1 MNELNPDNLAVKKV
15 IHKNISQPKKVK
27 LSIIVPFHKKLDL
40 CSRLIDSIYEKSSYI
55 DFELI
60 MVQDASDNVASNQFF
75 SKIPRAK
82 YFCTESHLGFG
93 NAVNLG
99 LQKATNELVCIMHN
113 DTIVTENK
121 MFINLYDD
129 LFSLQ
134 KESVVT
140 ISASTNNFMS
150 KDLLAHHINES
161 IDVPPVI
168 LDKPSPFICTMAYKE
183 LLLKAGGF
191 PTYPFCWF
199 ECDLMGHKLKKLG
212 FRQALSRRAFVHH
225 EGGATVLDLIK
236 SNSSAKSS
244 LSENFKLY
252 KRDLEILG

>member
-1 MNELNPDNLAVKKV
+1 MNELQPDNLAVKKV
-15 IHKNISQPKKVK
+15 IHKNIIQPKKIK

-40 CSRLIDSIYEKSSYI
+40 CSRLVDSIYEKSSYI

-60 MVQDASDNVASNQFF
+60 MVQDAADSIASNQFF

-82 YFCTESHLGFG
+82 YFFSGSHSGFG
-93 NAVNLG
+93 NAVNIG
-99 LQKATNELVCIMHN
+99 LQNATNDLVCIMHN
-113 DTIVTENK
+113 DTIITENK

-134 KESVVT
+134 KQGVVT
-140 ISASTNNFMS
+140 IAASTNNFMS
-150 KDLLAHHINES
+150 KDLLAYHINES
-161 IDVPPVI
+161 IDTPPII
-168 LDKPSPFICTMAYKE
+168 LDKPSPFICTMAYRD

-212 FRQALSRRAFVHH
+212 FKQALSRRAFVHH
-225 EGGATVLDLIK
+225 EGGVTVLDLIK
-236 SNSSAKSS
+236 NNSGAKTV
-244 LSENFKLY
+244 LNENFKLY